1 MRIAAIIMREW
12 QEYLVRSRWFFFGVL
27 FPSVVILPLLWGGG
41 DPRLPAG
48 FVEQMA
54 KVQAAEIPGVTPEMF
69 LRVNQALLF
78 LLITPISFSLQFAV
92 QGLMAEK
99 QSGTLEPL
107 LAAPVRT
114 WELLLGKAIAA
125 VVPGNLATWVGW
137 TLALAVIALRMPE
150 ALPVPFLPSYLLQT
164 FVATPLITVVGA
176 LTGLA
181 IASRVGEAR
190 VAQQVAGFTQLPF
203 FIGIFVLVNSKVAVS
218 PAFWLG
224 FSAFLLL
231 VAAAAL
237 QAAGRLFERE
247 TILTRWR

>member
-1 MRIAAIIMREW
+1 MRITAIVVREW
-12 QEYLVRSRWFFFGVL
+12 QEYLVRSRWFFFGLL
-27 FPSVVILPLLWGGG
+27 FPSVVIMPLLFGGG
-41 DPRLPAG
+41 DIRLPAE
-48 FVEQMA
+48 FAEQMA

-78 LLITPISFSLQFAV
+78 LLITPVSFSLQFAV

-125 VVPGNLATWVGW
+125 IVPGNLATWLGW
-137 TLALAVIALRMPE
+137 ALALAVIAVRMPA
-150 ALPVPFLPSYLLQT
+150 ALPIPFLPSYLLQT
-164 FVATPLITVVGA
+164 FLATPLITVVGA
-176 LTGLA
+176 LVGLA

-203 FIGIFVLVNSKVAVS
+203 FIGIFALVNSKIAVG
-218 PAFWLG
+218 PTFWLG
-224 FSAFLLL
+224 FSALLFLLA
-231 VAAAAL
+231 VAAL
-237 QAAGRLFERE
+237 QMAGRIFARE